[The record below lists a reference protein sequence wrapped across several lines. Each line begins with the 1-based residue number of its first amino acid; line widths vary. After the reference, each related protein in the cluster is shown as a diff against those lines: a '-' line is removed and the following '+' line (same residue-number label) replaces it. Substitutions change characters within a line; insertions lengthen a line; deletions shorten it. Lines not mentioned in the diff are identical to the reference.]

1 MKTQEEIQSLKLDWF
16 NDPCWNLEET
26 EGFEEY
32 REELKEYRLRC
43 EHKWEDGYRKRIE
56 KRAQELNCSIELIGY
71 IERLEWQLKD
81 MEQKLDRLYF
91 NQ

>member
-1 MKTQEEIQSLKLDWF
+1 MKTQEEIQSLKQDWF
-16 NDPCWNLEET
+16 NDPCWDIEET

-43 EHKWEDGYRKRIE
+43 EHKWEEGYNNRIE
-56 KRAQELNCSIELIGY
+56 KRAKDLSCSTELVIY
-71 IERLEWQLKD
+71 IERLEHRLND
-81 MEQKLDRLYF
+81 MEQKLDTLYF